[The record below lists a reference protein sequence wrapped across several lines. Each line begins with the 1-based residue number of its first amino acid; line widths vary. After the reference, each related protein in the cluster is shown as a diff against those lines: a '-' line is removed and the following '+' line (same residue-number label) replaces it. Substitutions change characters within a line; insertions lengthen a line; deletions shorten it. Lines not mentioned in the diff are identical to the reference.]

1 MFLLSLCDPRVSSW
15 QIHVYSAHYMHI
27 HVSRKRSVKST
38 TGYTDCCACKFKN
51 IVSLK
56 ILKLFTDVRFVC
68 FQVWTPMTGIQ
79 CQICHMMF
87 TDQAAINAHYDTAHA
102 TTADHPEAIHE
113 CEVCGRKFVHKSD
126 LKRHLSTVHGV
137 GGVKSFQCNVCLY
150 P

>member
-68 FQVWTPMTGIQ
+68 VSGLDANDGYP
-79 CQICHMMF
+79 
-87 TDQAAINAHYDTAHA
+87 
-102 TTADHPEAIHE
+102 
-113 CEVCGRKFVHKSD
+113 VSD
-126 LKRHLSTVHGV
+126 LSHDVH
-137 GGVKSFQCNVCLY
+137 
-150 P
+150 